1 MSRRFTFTQ
10 CITLLHTNSK
20 TFLKWLAEDGIDA
33 SKQIDPADPRRK
45 YVTEEQLISIAQ
57 KREIDLHLPDP
68 DRKPESTSARILAGV
83 DERFAKLEQQMVERF
98 DQLAAEIP
106 TMLADLR
113 HHLEQQ
119 LTHHFDQLDAHLAQ
133 MLAEPQRA
141 HASAPPQER
150 PPTPAPR
157 ARIAAPA
164 ASAPSSPTAAP
175 PKPTAKKRGKRKT
188 KARKPL
194 PASHVP
200 LATFRQLHKIS
211 EKAVEYAMEKQKLA
225 VKRGKWQYDGRT
237 IMIALDAQGR
247 QQFYELFYERQE
259 FQRCDDCPHALNR
272 GKVEYSQSA
281 EK

>member
-45 YVTEEQLISIAQ
+45 YVTEEQLISIAK
-57 KREIDLHLPDP
+57 KREIDLHLP
-68 DRKPESTSARILAGV
+68 ILAGI
-83 DERFAKLEQQMVERF
+83 DERFAKLEQQLVGRF

-141 HASAPPQER
+141 RTSAAPQGH

-164 ASAPSSPTAAP
+164 ASAPSSPTATP
-175 PKPTAKKRGKRKT
+175 PKPTAKKREKRKT

-194 PASHVP
+194 PASYVP

-211 EKAVEYAMEKQKLA
+211 EKAVEIAIQKNRLA
-225 VKRGKWQYDGRT
+225 VQRGAWLYQHRSIT
-237 IMIALDAQGR
+237 VALDRQGQ
-247 QQFYELFYERQE
+247 QQFHALFNERQN
-259 FQRCDDCPHALNR
+259 FQRCEQCPHALSR
-272 GKVEYSQSA
+272 DKVGYLQSA

>member
-45 YVTEEQLISIAQ
+45 YVTEEHLISIAK

-68 DRKPESTSARILAGV
+68 DRKPESTSARILAGI

-150 PPTPAPR
+150 PPTQACGQK
-157 ARIAAPA
+157 ARETQDESQKASSSLPCATRHLQAAPQDLRE
-164 ASAPSSPTAAP
+164 S
-175 PKPTAKKRGKRKT
+175 
-188 KARKPL
+188 
-194 PASHVP
+194 
-200 LATFRQLHKIS
+200 
-211 EKAVEYAMEKQKLA
+211 
-225 VKRGKWQYDGRT
+225 GR
-237 IMIALDAQGR
+237 IRD
-247 QQFYELFYERQE
+247 
-259 FQRCDDCPHALNR
+259 
-272 GKVEYSQSA
+272 
-281 EK
+281 

>member
-45 YVTEEQLISIAQ
+45 YVTEEQLISIAK

-68 DRKPESTSARILAGV
+68 DRKPESTSARILAGI

-106 TMLADLR
+106 TMITDVR

-133 MLAEPQRA
+133 MLAQPQRA

-150 PPTPAPR
+150 PSTPAPR

-164 ASAPSSPTAAP
+164 ASAPLSPTAAP
-175 PKPTAKKRGKRKT
+175 PKPTAKKRGKRKA

-194 PASHVP
+194 PASYVP

-211 EKAVEYAMEKQKLA
+211 EKAVEIAIQKNRLA
-225 VKRGKWQYDGRT
+225 VQRGAWLYQHRS
-237 IMIALDAQGR
+237 ISVALDRQGQ
-247 QQFYELFYERQE
+247 QQFLALFGERRD
-259 FQRCDDCPHALNR
+259 FQRCDDCPHAL
-272 GKVEYSQSA
+272 
-281 EK
+281 

>member
-45 YVTEEQLISIAQ
+45 YVTEEQLISIAK

-68 DRKPESTSARILAGV
+68 DRKPESTSARILAGI

-106 TMLADLR
+106 TMITDLR

-150 PPTPAPR
+150 PHPPAPR
-157 ARIAAPA
+157 ARIATPA
-164 ASAPSSPTAAP
+164 ASAPSSPTIAP
-175 PKPTAKKRGKRKT
+175 PKPRAKKRGKRKT

-194 PASHVP
+194 PATFVP
-200 LATFRQLHKIS
+200 LSTFRQLHHIT
-211 EKAVEYAMEKQKLA
+211 EKAAEIAIQRNKLA
-225 VKRGKWQYDGRT
+225 VVRGAWVYEHHP
-237 IMIALDAQGR
+237 IAVALDRQG
-247 QQFYELFYERQE
+247 QQVFYTLFYQREG
-259 FQRCDDCPHALNR
+259 FQRCTQCPHAEQVS
-272 GKVEYSQSA
+272 KQS
-281 EK
+281 